1 MNPSYR
7 LTPQTLGTGRTTK
20 YIDFNYTLVNTDLQ
34 QVQLSSFL
42 NSDEFK
48 ISAVLYRYMK
58 VVGINIAIQPSYNSN
73 NLYFLMRW
81 TDDIGGNNIKLDD
94 NTKIIG
100 VMSNRVQKFVYRI
113 PNLCLPLN
121 AGAMKAINVKSW
133 LVIDDL
139 LNTTYQ
145 FPGNMLV
152 KADSANTVYFKITM
166 KIVFRSSKI
175 PDAAKLSDLARS
187 LGSRSEEGKLLKSN
201 EEKEKENNVSSV

>member
-1 MNPSYR
+1 
-7 LTPQTLGTGRTTK
+7 
-20 YIDFNYTLVNTDLQ
+20 
-34 QVQLSSFL
+34 
-42 NSDEFK
+42 
-48 ISAVLYRYMK
+48 MK
-58 VVGINIAIQPSYNSN
+58 VVGINIAVQPSYNSN

-100 VMSNRVQKFVYRI
+100 VMSNRVQKFIYRI
-113 PNLCLPLN
+113 PNLSLPLN

-145 FPGNMLV
+145 FPGNMLI
-152 KADSANTVYFKITM
+152 KADSANIVYFKITM

-175 PDAAKLSDLARS
+175 PDAAKLSDLARN
-187 LGSRSEEGKLLKSN
+187 LRSRNEEGKLLKSN
-201 EEKEKENNVSSV
+201 EEKEREENVSSV